1 MENWKVLCR
10 LNAGSPNLYGKY
22 LNYGKFQNC
31 ELVLWSIVQ
40 AADKYMQLDIRIK
53 KKIETRTKMAWASI
67 DLKCFIFS
75 IQNLVRF
82 IYRKKRIVPKL
93 RHENLT
99 SFQIIVFV
107 LFFVSSNVCFLFSFS
122 LIEMNFMKMK

>member
-1 MENWKVLCR
+1 
-10 LNAGSPNLYGKY
+10 
-22 LNYGKFQNC
+22 
-31 ELVLWSIVQ
+31 
-40 AADKYMQLDIRIK
+40 
-53 KKIETRTKMAWASI
+53 MAWASI